1 MILFAALID
10 VLIAMLRIKLPAL
23 YVLNPYLSMIIGSRT
38 AHVRIIVIFAVGQEQ
53 MNVEHAR
60 LDIAL
65 RMSHIELNIME
76 V

>member
-38 AHVRIIVIFAVGQEQ
+38 AHVRIIVIFAVGQE
-53 MNVEHAR
+53 
-60 LDIAL
+60 
-65 RMSHIELNIME
+65 
-76 V
+76 